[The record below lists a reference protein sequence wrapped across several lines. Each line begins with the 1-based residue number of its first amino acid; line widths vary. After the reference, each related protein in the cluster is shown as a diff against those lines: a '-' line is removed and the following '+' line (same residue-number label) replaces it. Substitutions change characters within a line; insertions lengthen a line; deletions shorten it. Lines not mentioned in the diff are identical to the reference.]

1 MNFGWIKINGVSYV
15 CKILFFDLKEKIC
28 DVEIGDAI
36 FKKVDFSEIQPI
48 NGGRLPWV
56 KRCATCTWY
65 AEFEGVC
72 CNADSEWTAD
82 FRNLDD
88 TCHKWKNKE
97 GESCRK

>member
-56 KRCATCTWY
+56 KRCKTCAWY

-72 CNADSEWTAD
+72 CNGLSEVRGSFMEPD
-82 FRNLDD
+82 Y
-88 TCHKWKNKE
+88 TCECWEEKTD
-97 GESCRK
+97 GESN

>member
-1 MNFGWIKINGVSYV
+1 MDFGWIKINGISYV

-36 FKKVDFSEIQPI
+36 FQKVDFSEIQPI

-72 CNADSEWTAD
+72 CNGSAESPGD
-82 FRNLDD
+82 FRDGD
-88 TCHKWKNKE
+88 YVCDCWEEKTD
-97 GESCRK
+97 GESN

>member
-1 MNFGWIKINGVSYV
+1 MDFGWIKINGISYV

-36 FKKVDFSEIQPI
+36 FQKVDFSEIQPI

-56 KRCATCTWY
+56 KRCETCTWY

-72 CNADSEWTAD
+72 CNGPAESCGD
-82 FRNLDD
+82 FRDGD
-88 TCHKWKNKE
+88 YASDCWEEKTD
-97 GESCRK
+97 GESN